1 MAKLTGNTAS
11 SLTGHIQ
18 TDMLRRKPIRWLG
31 DSLNRVREFPQDA
44 RHKTGTELRHIQQGE
59 QPADWKPMATVG
71 PGVNEIRISAGHEY
85 RVLYIAKFAETVFV
99 LHAFDKKTRRTP
111 KRDIDLAAK
120 RYRQLM
126 TERRM
131 K

>member
-1 MAKLTGNTAS
+1 MKSASAPDRSTGY
-11 SLTGHIQ
+11 L
-18 TDMLRRKPIRWLG
+18 
-31 DSLNRVREFPQDA
+31 
-44 RHKTGTELRHIQQGE
+44 
-59 QPADWKPMATVG
+59 
-71 PGVNEIRISAGHEY
+71 
-85 RVLYIAKFAETVFV
+85 LYVAKFAETVFV
-99 LHAFDKKTRRTP
+99 LHAFDKKTRRNP

>member
-1 MAKLTGNTAS
+1 MAKRTGNTVS
-11 SLTGHIQ
+11 GLTIHIQ
-18 TDMLRRKPIRWLG
+18 TDMLGRKPIRGLG
-31 DSLNRVREFPQDA
+31 DSL
-44 RHKTGTELRHIQQGE
+44 K
-59 QPADWKPMATVG
+59 
-71 PGVNEIRISAGHEY
+71 
-85 RVLYIAKFAETVFV
+85 VFV

-111 KRDIDLAAK
+111 KRNLDVAAR